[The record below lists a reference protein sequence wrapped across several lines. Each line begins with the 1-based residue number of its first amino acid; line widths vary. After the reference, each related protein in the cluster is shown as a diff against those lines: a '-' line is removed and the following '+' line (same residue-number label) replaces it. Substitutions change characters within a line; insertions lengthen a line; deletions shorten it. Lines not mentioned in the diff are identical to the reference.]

1 MIKLYNRL
9 PQIYYDNSRDFQA
22 FARAHEVVLN
32 YLKTNV
38 DVAEALPFSNNF
50 DISLLNLMALTLGF
64 TSKHNYNT
72 EDLFN
77 LCSAFAEILKDK
89 GSIES
94 VRKTIRI
101 LLNAQSIKDTFSVDR
116 DSKDRYNLL
125 IYLPVSMKD
134 LVLLED
140 VFDYILPSGF
150 TYSFI
155 STDFLSNLE
164 GVKLKTQDTANST
177 STMLKQS
184 QDIGQVSAYGENTQ
198 RFTAD
203 TTPTDISQV
212 STGVVVGPDETS
224 NT

>member
-1 MIKLYNRL
+1 MIKLYKRL
-9 PQIYYDNSRDFQA
+9 PAIYYDNSRDFQA

-77 LCSAFAEILKDK
+77 LCSSFAEILKDK

-94 VRKTIRI
+94 VEKTIRI
-101 LLNAQSIKDTFSVDR
+101 LLNAQRIKDSFHVE
-116 DSKDRYNLL
+116 KDKEDKYNLL
-125 IYLPVSMKD
+125 IYIPVDMQD

-155 STDFLSNLE
+155 TTEFLSNYDPVTLDNVE
-164 GVKLKTQDTANST
+164 VTREEARTA
-177 STMLKQS
+177 KQL
-184 QDIGQVSAYGENTQ
+184 GQVASYGTNTT
-198 RFTAD
+198 RFTTED
-203 TTPTDISQV
+203 QPENLSQT
-212 STGVVVGPDETS
+212 STGVVVSDDE
-224 NT
+224 